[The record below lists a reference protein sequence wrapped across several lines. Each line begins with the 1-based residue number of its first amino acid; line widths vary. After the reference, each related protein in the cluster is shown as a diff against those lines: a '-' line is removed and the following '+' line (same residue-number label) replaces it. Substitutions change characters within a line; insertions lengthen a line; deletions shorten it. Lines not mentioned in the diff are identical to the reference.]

1 MENSAK
7 AEEHE
12 KIFHKE
18 VKTSLDSEIES
29 SFIINENTTSPGTDL
44 SAKAPTC
51 GQVNTPKKRK
61 MEFEDDLVKE
71 SSSCGEDTPPKKRKL
86 DVEIAPEEKGSGDDE
101 GISRR
106 RIETDGFPKDEPT
119 GDGTQKR
126 RKIELEDVPE
136 KQKVFWMHF
145 FKIHNRIC
153 QIEMWSSYEIPFFK
167 NIILIT

>member
-18 VKTSLDSEIES
+18 VKTSLDSETES
-29 SFIINENTTSPGTDL
+29 SFIINENTAFPETGL
-44 SAKAPTC
+44 SAEAPTC

-86 DVEIAPEEKGSGDDE
+86 DAEIAPEEKGSGDDE

-106 RIETDGFPKDEPT
+106 RRIEPAGFPKDEPA

-126 RKIELEDVPE
+126 RKIELEDVAE
-136 KQKVFWMHF
+136 KQKVF
-145 FKIHNRIC
+145 
-153 QIEMWSSYEIPFFK
+153 
-167 NIILIT
+167 